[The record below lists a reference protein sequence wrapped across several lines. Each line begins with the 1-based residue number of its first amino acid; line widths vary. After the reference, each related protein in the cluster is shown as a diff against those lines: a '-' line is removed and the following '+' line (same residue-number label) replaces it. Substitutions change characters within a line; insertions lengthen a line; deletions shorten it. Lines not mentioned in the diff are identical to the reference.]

1 MPQFVAFLRGI
12 NLGKRN
18 IKMDDLRAAFADMGF
33 ANTRTL
39 IASGNV
45 LFEAEQATGLSA
57 RIAAGLENTFGFD
70 IATIV
75 RSVTQL
81 EDMVK
86 SDPFKGKM
94 SDADTK
100 YYVYFLADGI
110 TPDAEKLPANIKGD
124 FEVIA
129 TTSGEIFAA
138 GYRVDKVRFGP
149 GLDALPK
156 PFGKNITNRNWNTIH
171 RLIEKAKS

>member
-18 IKMDDLRAAFADMGF
+18 IKMDDLRKAFADMGF
-33 ANTRTL
+33 ANARTL

-45 LFEAEQATGLSA
+45 LFEAEQVTGLSS
-57 RIAAGLENTFGFD
+57 RIAAGLEKTFGFD
-70 IATIV
+70 VATIV
-75 RSVTQL
+75 RSVSQL
-81 EDMVK
+81 EDMVNA
-86 SDPFKGKM
+86 DPFEGKM

-100 YYVYFLADGI
+100 YYVYFLADGVA
-110 TPDAEKLPANIKGD
+110 PDAEKLPPNIPGD
-124 FEVIA
+124 FAIIS
-129 TTSGEIFAA
+129 TTDREIFAA

-149 GLDALPK
+149 GLDAVSK

-171 RLIEKAKS
+171 RLIEKAAK

>member
-18 IKMDDLRAAFADMGF
+18 IKMDDLRKAFADMGF
-33 ANTRTL
+33 ANARTL

-45 LFEAEQATGLSA
+45 LFEAGQATGLA
-57 RIAAGLENTFGFD
+57 AKIATGLENTFGFD
-70 IATIV
+70 VATIV
-75 RSVTQL
+75 RSVAQL
-81 EDMVK
+81 QDMVK
-86 SDPFKGKM
+86 ADPFKGKM
-94 SDADTK
+94 SDPHTK

-110 TPDAEKLPANIKGD
+110 TPDAEKLPSNVEGD
-124 FEVIA
+124 FEIIA

-138 GYRVDKVRFGP
+138 GFRTTDGRFGP

-156 PFGKNITNRNWNTIH
+156 PYGKNITNRNWNTIH
-171 RLIEKAKS
+171 RLVEKATQ